1 MDRIC
6 CSCKQSFPIEE
17 FPKATNKSGHR
28 YRCKDCTRK
37 RENELKSNNLRVYL
51 ADLLK
56 TSKQSAKKRNIDCH
70 ELDVDF
76 LVELY
81 NNQDGKCAISGIS
94 MTHIAGQGVI
104 PTNISMDRIDNS
116 VGYKKDNVQ
125 LTCRFINHAKMNMS
139 MEEFIKL
146 LHQAFVNMF

>member
-6 CSCKQSFPIEE
+6 CSCKRTFPIED

-28 YRCKDCTRK
+28 YRCKECSRK
-37 RENELKSNNLRVYL
+37 RENEIKSNNLRAYFS
-51 ADLLK
+51 DLLK
-56 TSKQSAKKRNIDCH
+56 TSKESAKKRNIDCY

-81 NNQDGKCAISGIS
+81 DLQDGKCAITGIP
-94 MTHIAGQGVI
+94 MTHIAGQGIV
-104 PTNISMDRIDNS
+104 PTNISMDRINS
-116 VGYKKDNVQ
+116 SIGYTKDNVQ

-139 MEEFIKL
+139 MEQFTDL
-146 LHQAFVNMF
+146 LHQAFINMF